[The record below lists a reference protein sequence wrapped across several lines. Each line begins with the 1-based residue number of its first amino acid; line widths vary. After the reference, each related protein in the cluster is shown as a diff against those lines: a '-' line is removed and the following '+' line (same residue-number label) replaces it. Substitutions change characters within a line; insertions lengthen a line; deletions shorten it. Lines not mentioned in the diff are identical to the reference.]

1 MTPPSARLPAPDSL
15 LYLPPHPPG
24 PMDNHKSP
32 DYRARLLARYVS
44 THTSVSGARDGL
56 ARRRAYLERL
66 VAQHFPPAR
75 DAAVLDL
82 GCGHGAIVWAARNL
96 GYTNVVGVD
105 ASPEQVAAAKDLGIV
120 GVRQGDLRQ
129 ALADL
134 APATMD
140 AIVLFDLFHY
150 FDKNEQMAIADAVHR
165 ALRPGGRFI
174 LHVPNAEAIFAGRMR
189 YWDMLANDAFT
200 RASIEQLLLACDFTR
215 VACFED
221 TPAVHGLKS
230 RVRAL
235 LWPLVRAGRRLVLAI
250 ETGESGR
257 EAVFSQ
263 CLLAVGT
270 K

>member
-1 MTPPSARLPAPDSL
+1 
-15 LYLPPHPPG
+15 
-24 PMDNHKSP
+24 MDNSRSP

-56 ARRRAYLERL
+56 ARRRAFLERL
-66 VAQHFPPAR
+66 VAEHFPPAR

-96 GYTNVVGVD
+96 GYTNVTGVD
-105 ASPEQVAAAKDLGIV
+105 ASPEQVAAAKELGIP
-120 GVRQGDLRQ
+120 GVRQGDLRA
-129 ALADL
+129 ALDEL
-134 APATMD
+134 APGSMD
-140 AIVLFDLFHY
+140 AIILFDLFHY
-150 FDKNEQMAIADAVHR
+150 FDKNEQMAIADAVFR
-165 ALRPGGRFI
+165 ALKPGGHFI

-200 RASIEQLLLACDFTR
+200 RASIEQLLRACDFAR

-230 RVRAL
+230 RIRAL
-235 LWPLVRAGRRLVLAI
+235 LWPVVRAAMRLILAI

-257 EAVFSQ
+257 DAVFSQ
-263 CLLAVGT
+263 CLLAVAT